1 MSDCKCPYC
10 GNDVEICHY
19 DGYGYAEDEMHQQEC
34 PHCEKTFAF
43 TTMIHFT
50 YSAALLGE

>member
-10 GNDVEICHY
+10 GNDVEICHD
-19 DGYGYAEDEMHQQEC
+19 DGYGYAEEETHQQGC